1 MTAARA
7 ARPGGAAPV
16 ACQVVGCPHKECHQ
30 RCSGSRS
37 RRLPRGRVSSSLP
50 DSCSCDAFASA
61 ARGKLPFAPVAC
73 QRARPRRQRGPHTS
87 PTSTPCASKRT
98 GPAGHARTTAGRS
111 PRSGRMAS
119 RKREVTRLES
129 PVCYEAMQ
137 PATADAVGP
146 SAPHRRMQASADPT
160 HGPTQVSTSAGEA
173 ADEATLA
180 ADEATLAR
188 SPPTRP
194 LSSPPTRPRS
204 HAHRR
209 RGHSARRRRGHLAR
223 LSKPASQCR
232 QRCAPRSVGGAFSHV
247 LSCVRSHTTPQCMP
261 RALALDATAVAGQ
274 AAPSLSKQ

>member
-194 LSSPPTRPRS
+194 LSSPPTRPLS
-204 HAHRR
+204 SPVETSESMQATVCSTKRR
-209 RGHSARRRRGHLAR
+209 RSFFPRLELRAFTHDAPVHAARSRSRRHSRRGA
-223 LSKPASQCR
+223 
-232 QRCAPRSVGGAFSHV
+232 G
-247 LSCVRSHTTPQCMP
+247 